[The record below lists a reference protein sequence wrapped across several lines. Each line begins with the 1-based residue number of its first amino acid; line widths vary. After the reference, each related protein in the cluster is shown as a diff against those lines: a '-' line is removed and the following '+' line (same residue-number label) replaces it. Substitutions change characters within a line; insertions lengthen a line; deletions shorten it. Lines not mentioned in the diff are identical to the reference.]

1 MEFMSTTEAIL
12 EQLAELPPEQQE
24 QLLGYAKLLAK
35 ESTQV
40 KSGEPYCALRVAAS
54 LNLEGPPD
62 WSRCFEEYLQES
74 RMKHGGA

>member
-1 MEFMSTTEAIL
+1 MSTTEALL
-12 EQLAELPPEQQE
+12 EELAGLPPEKQE
-24 QLLGYAKLLAK
+24 QLLDYAKLLAK

-40 KSGEPYCALRVAAS
+40 KSGEPECALRVAAS

-62 WSRCFEEYLQES
+62 WSRRFEDYLQES